1 MDLVTIDISVRPGSR
16 DLLEEPLPPHPQ
28 PLGRPNLCFGWH
40 RRVGV
45 SMVSISGL
53 CSSIEPDQ
61 AHGHRGG
68 RRANGRPMQ
77 EQAAGAGAAGRPPYQ
92 AGRSPPRLA
101 GSTSGGITCQPRRTT
116 PAGRAAPSLHSGKVG
131 GGAGRGIDSD
141 ECS

>member
-1 MDLVTIDISVRPGSR
+1 
-16 DLLEEPLPPHPQ
+16 
-28 PLGRPNLCFGWH
+28 
-40 RRVGV
+40 
-45 SMVSISGL
+45 MVSISGL

-131 GGAGRGIDSD
+131 GGAGRGVDSD